1 MADAYE
7 KYTIE
12 ELNKKMQEETL
23 KFKEF
28 QKIINE
34 AYEGMK
40 NCSTIYKTI
49 EEELKK
55 RNNGK

>member
-1 MADAYE
+1 MDNTYE

-12 ELNKKMQEETL
+12 ELTKKMEEETI
-23 KFKEF
+23 KFKEY
-28 QKIINE
+28 QTIINE

-40 NCSTIYKTI
+40 ICSTIYKTI